1 VEVNSISFVPI
12 IPVATSSS
20 CWEGMLYLDVTISND
35 KLSSINEEEMHVEF
49 LLLRTCICTWLM
61 IIYLLGI
68 CLVLA
73 FIKIVDKKVGFSS

>member
-35 KLSSINEEEMHVEF
+35 KLSSINEEEMLHARLSVLSVFHILLSIEQWKMLNFCYCVHVF
-49 LLLRTCICTWLM
+49 APGL
-61 IIYLLGI
+61 
-68 CLVLA
+68 
-73 FIKIVDKKVGFSS
+73 